1 MEKGTKMKDKTYRQ
15 ILIATDGSI
24 TAKKAADLGVK
35 FACQSGA
42 KVYAMYVIDVTSYD
56 SILMDE
62 SWTIDTCEELEKK
75 GHDATFYVEKKAT
88 AAGLEAESIVLKGNP
103 AEKILDF
110 ADEHDVDMIVV
121 GSLGK
126 SGIKRFAIGSVS
138 EKVVRN
144 AKVSVLVVR

>member
-1 MEKGTKMKDKTYRQ
+1 MVRNMEKGTKMKDKTYRQ

-75 GHDATFYVEKKAT
+75 G
-88 AAGLEAESIVLKGNP
+88 S
-103 AEKILDF
+103 
-110 ADEHDVDMIVV
+110 
-121 GSLGK
+121 
-126 SGIKRFAIGSVS
+126 
-138 EKVVRN
+138 
-144 AKVSVLVVR
+144 